1 MSSKKSN
8 ANYNPVMQTEHD
20 HFPGVGTIMTVAV
33 ARITLRLHE
42 NQSLK
47 EKRRII
53 KSMIARSRNRFNVS
67 VAEVADQDLH
77 QRATLGVAVVG
88 SDQRILNSLLDRIIT
103 YMDSL
108 HLADLIDQQI
118 ELIPLG

>member
-1 MSSKKSN
+1 
-8 ANYNPVMQTEHD
+8 
-20 HFPGVGTIMTVAV
+20 MTVGV
-33 ARITLRLHE
+33 ARIALQLHA

-47 EKRRII
+47 EKRRVL
-53 KSMIARSRNRFNVS
+53 KSMIEKTRHRFNVS

-88 SDQRILNSLLDRIIT
+88 SDSRVLNSLLDRIIG

-108 HLADLIDQQI
+108 QMADMIDQEI

>member
-1 MSSKKSN
+1 M
-8 ANYNPVMQTEHD
+8 
-20 HFPGVGTIMTVAV
+20 PGAEKVEAMTVGV
-33 ARITLRLHE
+33 ARITLLLHA

-47 EKRRII
+47 EKRRVL
-53 KSMIARSRNRFNVS
+53 KSLIEKSRHRFNVS

-88 SDQRILNSLLDRIIT
+88 SDSRVLNSLLDHIIS

-108 HLADLIDQQI
+108 QLADLIDQEI

>member
-1 MSSKKSN
+1 
-8 ANYNPVMQTEHD
+8 MQLGHD
-20 HFPGVGTIMTVAV
+20 HFPDAGAVMTVAV
-33 ARITLRLHE
+33 ARITWRLHE
-42 NQSLK
+42 NRSLK
-47 EKRRII
+47 EKRRIL
-53 KSMIARSRNRFNVS
+53 KSMITRSRNRFNVS

-88 SDQRILNSLLDRIIT
+88 SDHRTLNSLLDRIIS

-108 HLADLIDQQI
+108 HLADLIDQEI

>member
-1 MSSKKSN
+1 MRLSGAEKVE
-8 ANYNPVMQTEHD
+8 A
-20 HFPGVGTIMTVAV
+20 MTVGV
-33 ARITLRLHE
+33 ARITLLLHA

-47 EKRRII
+47 EKRRVL
-53 KSMIARSRNRFNVS
+53 KSMIEKSRHRFNVS

-88 SDQRILNSLLDRIIT
+88 SDSRVLNSLLDRIIS

-108 HLADLIDQQI
+108 QLADLIDQEI